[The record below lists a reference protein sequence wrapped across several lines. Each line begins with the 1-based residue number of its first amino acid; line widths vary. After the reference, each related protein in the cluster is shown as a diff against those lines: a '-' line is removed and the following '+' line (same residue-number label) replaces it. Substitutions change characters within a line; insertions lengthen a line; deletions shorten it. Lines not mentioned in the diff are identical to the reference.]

1 MNDDWYEKEQL
12 HFAAQD
18 GDLERVK
25 ELIQEGYDINA
36 FDQDLSW
43 TPLHCAAQEGHIE
56 VVKYLLSQGADV
68 NAYEEEKIGETP
80 LGQVAEECSYE
91 MAETLI
97 KAGADPTI
105 QGWMQLTALYR
116 ASTRTNSE
124 GMQVYELLLK
134 TAKKQLHNHS

>member
-105 QGWMQLTALYR
+105 QGWMQLTAIDR
-116 ASTRTNSE
+116 ASKRTNSE
-124 GMQVYELLLK
+124 GMRVYELLLK
-134 TAKKQLHNHS
+134 TAKKQRHNDS

>member
-1 MNDDWYEKEQL
+1 MNDDWYEREQL

-25 ELIQEGYDINA
+25 ELIKDGYDINA

-43 TPLHCAAQEGHIE
+43 TPLHCAAQYDHIE

-68 NAYEEEKIGETP
+68 NAYEEDKIGETP

-116 ASTRTNSE
+116 ASKRSNSE
-124 GMQVYELLLK
+124 GMRVYELLLK